1 MIKIRKGF
9 VTNSSSTSFIISL
22 KEEYSKD
29 NFMRA
34 LGATGDSPM
43 NKIFDDLFCAIED
56 NKENII
62 AVVERYDK
70 KIEVGNFLSEK
81 GFSNDTIEEVEKI
94 ISEGREVF
102 YGKLSSDGE
111 TASEVFFCCEN
122 FVLCDENIYFN
133 GNIGGW

>member
-1 MIKIRKGF
+1 MKIRKGF

-43 NKIFDDLFCAIED
+43 NKIFEDLFCAIED
-56 NKENII
+56 DKENII
-62 AVVERYDK
+62 SAAKRYDK
-70 KIEVGNFLSEK
+70 EIEVGDFLSK
-81 GFSNDTIEEVEKI
+81 QGFSQDTIDEVNKM
-94 ISEGREVF
+94 ISDGREVF
-102 YGKLSSDGE
+102 YGRLSSDGE
-111 TASEVFFCCEN
+111 TASEVFFCCES
-122 FVLCDENIYFN
+122 FVLCDDNIYFN